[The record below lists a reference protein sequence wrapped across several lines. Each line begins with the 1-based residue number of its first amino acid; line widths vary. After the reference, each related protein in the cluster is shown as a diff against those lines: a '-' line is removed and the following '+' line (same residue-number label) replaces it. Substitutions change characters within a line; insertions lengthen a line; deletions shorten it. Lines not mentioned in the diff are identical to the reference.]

1 MKPNRLYGLVRNM
14 VTSDY
19 KQYGIYNT
27 SQAFMFLIDNGAVVD
42 KQTIQ
47 KLKEDIAKGKNI
59 TLDGDITVTG
69 TSTFTGKPTI
79 NNDLRV
85 NGNITASGDI
95 TPNVTS

>member
-47 KLKEDIAKGKNI
+47 KLKEDITKGKNRPYWFYF
-59 TLDGDITVTG
+59 TVKKDSPLDLMIQKVHNHNTHNKKG
-69 TSTFTGKPTI
+69 
-79 NNDLRV
+79 
-85 NGNITASGDI
+85 
-95 TPNVTS
+95 